1 MQETADLGDA
11 EGKSMSVMAGIVL
24 IAASIVAL
32 FLSRPRDGVALPFL
46 RVWIVGV
53 IYAMAIMIVG
63 LVGVALIIVR
73 PF

>member
-24 IAASIVAL
+24 TAASIVAL
-32 FLSRPRDGVALPFL
+32 FLSRPRDGVAVPFL

>member
-1 MQETADLGDA
+1 
-11 EGKSMSVMAGIVL
+11 MSLMAGIVL

-32 FLSRPRDGVALPFL
+32 VLSRPRGGVALPFL
-46 RVWIVGV
+46 RVWIVGQ

-63 LVGVALIIVR
+63 LVGLALIIEQ

>member
-1 MQETADLGDA
+1 
-11 EGKSMSVMAGIVL
+11 MSVMAGIVL

-53 IYAMAIMIVG
+53 IYAMTIMIVG
-63 LVGVALIIVR
+63 LVGGALIIVR